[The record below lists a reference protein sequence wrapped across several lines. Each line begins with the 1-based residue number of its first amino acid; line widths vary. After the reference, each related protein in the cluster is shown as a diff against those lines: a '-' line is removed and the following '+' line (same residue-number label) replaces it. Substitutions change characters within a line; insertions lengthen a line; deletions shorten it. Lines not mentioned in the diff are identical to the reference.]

1 MNRFVILPVLGVL
14 LLAGLLSAC
23 GNAAPDDDEAAA
35 PAGGVVAVT
44 TAMPVQTTFHDTI
57 EAWGSA
63 AGDPQRARTISLAQ
77 GGQITALHA
86 SAGQAVERGA
96 PLLTITPDPVAR
108 SAWQQA
114 QSALTLA
121 AGELKRTERL
131 AAQRLATQSQLA
143 AARKA
148 LADAQA
154 TLDAQRALGG
164 GAASETVEAP
174 AAGVVTALRVGLGE
188 RIAANAPLLD
198 FTPTHALL
206 ALLGVQPD
214 DGPRLQPGMAVQLR
228 AVYGTQ
234 TFAGTLRMVGQ
245 SINPQSHLLDAQ
257 VELPAAAG
265 ASLVAGAPLQAQIR
279 TTDFTAWSVP
289 RAAVLHD
296 ARGDYLFQVEHGHAK
311 RVDVTVRSAQGDPVG
326 VAGPLDPK
334 AKVIVLGVYELD
346 DGDAVRESVK

>member
-1 MNRFVILPVLGVL
+1 MNRFATLPVLGVL

-35 PAGGVVAVT
+35 PAGVVAVT
-44 TAMPVQTTFHDTI
+44 TATPTQATFHDTI
-57 EAWGSA
+57 DAWGSA
-63 AGDPQRARTISLAQ
+63 AGDPQRARTISLAH
-77 GGQITALHA
+77 GGQVTALHA

-96 PLLTITPDPVAR
+96 PLLTITLDPTAR

-164 GAASETVEAP
+164 GAASETIEAP

-198 FTPTHALL
+198 FTPAHALL
-206 ALLGVQPD
+206 ALVGVQPQ
-214 DGPRLQPGMAVQLR
+214 DGPHLHPGMVVQLC

-245 SINPQSHLLDAQ
+245 SIDPQSHLLDVQ
-257 VELPAAAG
+257 VELPPAAG
-265 ASLVAGAPLQAQIR
+265 ASLVAGAPLQAQIHAA
-279 TTDFTAWSVP
+279 DFTAWSVP

-296 ARGDYLFQVEHGHAK
+296 AHGDYLFQVEHGHAK
-311 RVDVTVRSAQGDPVG
+311 RVDVTLRSAQGNPLG
-326 VAGPLDPK
+326 VAGPLDPQ

-346 DGDAVRESVK
+346 DGAAVRESAR

>member
-1 MNRFVILPVLGVL
+1 MNRLVTLPALGVL
-14 LLAGLLSAC
+14 LMASLLSAC
-23 GNAAPDDDEAAA
+23 GKAAPDEDEAAA
-35 PAGGVVAVT
+35 PAGVVAVT
-44 TAMPVQTTFHDTI
+44 TATPVQATFHDTI

-63 AGDPQRARTISLAQ
+63 AGDPQHARTISLAH
-77 GGQITALHA
+77 GGQVTVLHA
-86 SAGQAVERGA
+86 SAGQAVKRGD
-96 PLLTITPDPVAR
+96 PLLTITPDPTAR
-108 SAWQQA
+108 SAYRQA

-121 AGELKRTERL
+121 AGELKRTEQL

-214 DGPRLQPGMAVQLR
+214 DGSRLHPGMAVQLR

-234 TFAGTLRMVGQ
+234 TFAGTLRMVGR

-265 ASLVAGAPLQAQIR
+265 ASLVAGAPLEAQIR
-279 TTDFTAWSVP
+279 TADFTAWSVP

-296 ARGDYLFQVEHGHAK
+296 EHGDYLFQVEQGHAK
-311 RVDVTVRSAQGDPVG
+311 RVDVTLRSAQGDPVG
-326 VAGPLDPK
+326 VDGPLDAK
-334 AKVIVLGVYELD
+334 AKVIVLGVYELNN
-346 DGDAVRESVK
+346 GDAVRESAK